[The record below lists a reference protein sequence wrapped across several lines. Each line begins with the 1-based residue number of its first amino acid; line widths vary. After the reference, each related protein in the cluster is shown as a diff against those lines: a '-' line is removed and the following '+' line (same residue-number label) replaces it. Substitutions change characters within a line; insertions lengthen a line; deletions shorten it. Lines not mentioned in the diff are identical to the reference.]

1 MMAMALWYMMA
12 WAVRKIDSKYVLIT
26 SIVFG
31 CFIRYMKGNT
41 DFLCIMR
48 LITFFPF
55 FYAGCVLDLDKVN
68 KVTSTKG
75 ARIFS
80 AIYFFAFVLIM
91 TLTVDYSQELF
102 PLLSGRRRY
111 FALDDSLA
119 DFGCLLRLAYYVVV
133 GLLIFSIVSLCPRK
147 KLRITSGGRKT
158 LQIYIYHRP
167 ILYIMENAGLFYLIH
182 QIGEGWEWVAIIL
195 IFALTALL
203 CFDFWQKP
211 IDFIMNPKLKEKE
224 NAITK

>member
-1 MMAMALWYMMA
+1 M
-12 WAVRKIDSKYVLIT
+12 
-26 SIVFG
+26 
-31 CFIRYMKGNT
+31 
-41 DFLCIMR
+41 
-48 LITFFPF
+48 
-55 FYAGCVLDLDKVN
+55 
-68 KVTSTKG
+68 
-75 ARIFS
+75 
-80 AIYFFAFVLIM
+80 
-91 TLTVDYSQELF
+91 
-102 PLLSGRRRY
+102 
-111 FALDDSLA
+111 
-119 DFGCLLRLAYYVVV
+119 
-133 GLLIFSIVSLCPRK
+133 
-147 KLRITSGGRKT
+147 KT